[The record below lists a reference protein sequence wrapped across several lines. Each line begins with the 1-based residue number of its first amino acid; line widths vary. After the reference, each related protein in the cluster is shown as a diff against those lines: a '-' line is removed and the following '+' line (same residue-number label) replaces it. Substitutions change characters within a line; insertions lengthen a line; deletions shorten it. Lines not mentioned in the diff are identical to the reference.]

1 MNNEQ
6 GIAAIIEHNFDFPLT
21 EDQRKAANTFED
33 FISDGNERTAMV
45 LTGCAGTGK
54 TSLAGAIVKTLH
66 KLRVNVVLLAPTGR
80 AAKVFSNNA
89 NMLASTIHRHIYR
102 EKKFTGIGG
111 QFSLNINRFR
121 NTLFIID
128 ESSMISIGHGGTAIF
143 GSGQL
148 LDDLIK
154 YIYDG
159 VNCRMLLIGDKAQ
172 LPPVGESISPALNVD
187 YLKEYALDIYNSDI
201 EEVLRQSNK
210 SGILWN
216 ATMIRNY
223 LYKSNNTALPKICLK
238 NFSDISLVQGDE
250 LIDQIY
256 SSYSNVGIDETM
268 IITRSNKRA
277 NRFNSGIRKT
287 ILDREDILCAGDVL
301 MVVKNKYLNNNK
313 TAINN
318 IDTSGNLSFIANG
331 DKAIVRRVYNFR
343 EVYGFHFADVT
354 LEFPDYGEQEISTTA
369 ILDTLLSESPSLTR
383 EQNENLFENVLK
395 TYANITRK
403 TERMKKI
410 REDIYYNALQ
420 IKFGYAVTCHKAQG
434 GQWEHIYI
442 DQGFVNPN
450 SISEDYIHWL
460 YRAFTRAKSHLYLIN
475 WPNTQ
480 IDNI

>member
-1 MNNEQ
+1 ME
-6 GIAAIIEHNFDFPLT
+6 AELY
-21 EDQRKAANTFED
+21 
-33 FISDGNERTAMV
+33 
-45 LTGCAGTGK
+45 L
-54 TSLAGAIVKTLH
+54 
-66 KLRVNVVLLAPTGR
+66 
-80 AAKVFSNNA
+80 
-89 NMLASTIHRHIYR
+89 
-102 EKKFTGIGG
+102 
-111 QFSLNINRFR
+111 
-121 NTLFIID
+121 
-128 ESSMISIGHGGTAIF
+128 
-143 GSGQL
+143 QL
-148 LDDLIK
+148 
-154 YIYDG
+154 
-159 VNCRMLLIGDKAQ
+159 VA
-172 LPPVGESISPALNVD
+172 ISPALNVD

-354 LEFPDYGEQEISTTA
+354 LEFPDYGC
-369 ILDTLLSESPSLTR
+369 LLYTSPSPR
-383 EQNENLFENVLK
+383 D
-395 TYANITRK
+395 R
-403 TERMKKI
+403 
-410 REDIYYNALQ
+410 
-420 IKFGYAVTCHKAQG
+420 G
-434 GQWEHIYI
+434 
-442 DQGFVNPN
+442 
-450 SISEDYIHWL
+450 
-460 YRAFTRAKSHLYLIN
+460 
-475 WPNTQ
+475 
-480 IDNI
+480 